1 MVWWLRRPKKT
12 LSIVPCKG
20 TEKKQNIKATWTL
33 KTITGSACNTTC
45 ELAFGGCIQGAF
57 VNYQDTLMSITG
69 GVGFF
74 REARGVVRLHN
85 ISPFKFFYTFTLTG
99 IPELPKHLTASVV
112 PPTQSAAAIPE
123 AVACHS
129 LFTSPNFSN
138 KLINP
143 GHKFLLFLMK
153 Q

>member
-1 MVWWLRRPKKT
+1 
-12 LSIVPCKG
+12 
-20 TEKKQNIKATWTL
+20 
-33 KTITGSACNTTC
+33 
-45 ELAFGGCIQGAF
+45 
-57 VNYQDTLMSITG
+57 MSITG

-74 REARGVVRLHN
+74 REARGVVRPHN

-112 PPTQSAAAIPE
+112 PATESAAAIPE

-138 KLINP
+138 
-143 GHKFLLFLMK
+143 
-153 Q
+153 

>member
-1 MVWWLRRPKKT
+1 MKRQQFFTPDRYET
-12 LSIVPCKG
+12 LM
-20 TEKKQNIKATWTL
+20 TWY
-33 KTITGSACNTTC
+33 
-45 ELAFGGCIQGAF
+45 FGDFGHISGQGPF

-85 ISPFKFFYTFTLTG
+85 ISPFKFFYTFFFYTFTLTG
-99 IPELPKHLTASVV
+99 IPALPKHLTVSVV

-129 LFTSPNFSN
+129 VFTSPNFSN
-138 KLINP
+138 
-143 GHKFLLFLMK
+143 
-153 Q
+153 